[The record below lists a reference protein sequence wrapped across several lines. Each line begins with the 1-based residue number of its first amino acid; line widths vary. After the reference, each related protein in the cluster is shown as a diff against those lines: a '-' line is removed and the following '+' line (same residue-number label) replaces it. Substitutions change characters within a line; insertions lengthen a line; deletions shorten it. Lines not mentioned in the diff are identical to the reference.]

1 MEKPVQKPKVVHEL
15 EISYGTVYGYEEAIA
30 VLECLQ
36 NLAPSCGK
44 KVKQF
49 EEDFAQYCGV
59 RYALAVTN
67 ATSGLTLTG
76 IATGIQ
82 PGDEVIT
89 TPVTWVSTA
98 MAYSALGAKIVFCD
112 VDPRTLNLDPQ
123 QLEAKITRR
132 TKAIVPVHLYGQCC
146 EMDTIMAVA
155 EKHNLVVIE
164 DCAHNPGG
172 EYKGKKSG
180 ALGHMGVFSFHQ
192 QKNMST
198 LGEGGMITTNSKEFY
213 ERVLSYRSLCCR
225 SYDPKG
231 KYLPVDEE
239 KYPMNNEYWRLF
251 FDDVGYNFRMT
262 DAQGAV
268 GLEQLKKLDRFN
280 TRRIAIANRLTE
292 KLQGI
297 RGLTLPYVDPRGKHV
312 FHLYVIQLEADF
324 PMSKRDFMWTLY
336 TQKGIKPWSNYMPVH
351 LTDLYLREGH
361 QKGECPVAEAALNKY
376 VSLPIHPRLTDEA
389 VDYLARSIRE
399 VAGAEL

>member
-1 MEKPVQKPKVVHEL
+1 MEKPVPKPKVVHEL
-15 EISYGTVYGYEEAIA
+15 EISYGTAYGYEEAIA

-76 IATGIQ
+76 IAAGIQ

-98 MAYSALGAKIVFCD
+98 MAYSALGAKMVFCD

-146 EMDTIMAVA
+146 EMDAIMAVA

-164 DCAHNPGG
+164 DCAHNPGS
-172 EYKGKKSG
+172 EFKGKKSG

-198 LGEGGMITTNSKEFY
+198 LGEGGMITTDSKEFY

-231 KYLPVDEE
+231 KYLPVDQE

-351 LTDLYLREGH
+351 LTDPYLREGH
-361 QKGECPVAEAALNKY
+361 QKGECPVAEAAVNKY

-399 VAGAEL
+399 VAGVEL

>member
-15 EISYGTVYGYEEAIA
+15 EISYGTAYGYEEAIA

-76 IATGIQ
+76 IAAGIQ

-98 MAYSALGAKIVFCD
+98 MAYSALGAKMVFCD

-146 EMDTIMAVA
+146 EMDAIMAVA

-164 DCAHNPGG
+164 DCAHNPGS
-172 EYKGKKSG
+172 EFKGKKSG

-198 LGEGGMITTNSKEFY
+198 LGEGGMITTDSKEFY

-231 KYLPVDEE
+231 KYLPVDQE

-297 RGLTLPYVDPRGKHV
+297 RGLTLPYVDPRGTHV

-351 LTDLYLREGH
+351 LTDPYLREGH
-361 QKGECPVAEAALNKY
+361 QKGECPVAEAAVNKY

-399 VAGAEL
+399 VAGVEL

>member
-1 MEKPVQKPKVVHEL
+1 MEKPVPKPKVVHEL
-15 EISYGTVYGYEEAIA
+15 EISYGTAYGYEEAIA

-76 IATGIQ
+76 IAAGIQ

-98 MAYSALGAKIVFCD
+98 MAYSALGAKMVFCD

-146 EMDTIMAVA
+146 EMDAIMAVS

-198 LGEGGMITTNSKEFY
+198 LGEGGMITTDSKEFY

-231 KYLPVDEE
+231 KYLPVDQE

-351 LTDLYLREGH
+351 LTDPYLREGH
-361 QKGECPVAEAALNKY
+361 QKGECPVAEAAVNKY

-399 VAGAEL
+399 VAGVEL

>member
-1 MEKPVQKPKVVHEL
+1 MEKPVPKPKVVHEL
-15 EISYGTVYGYEEAIA
+15 EISYGTAYGYEEAIA

-76 IATGIQ
+76 IAAGIQ

-98 MAYSALGAKIVFCD
+98 MAYSALGAKMVFCD

-146 EMDTIMAVA
+146 EMDAIMAVS

-172 EYKGKKSG
+172 EFKGKKSG

-198 LGEGGMITTNSKEFY
+198 LGEGGMITTDSKEFY

-231 KYLPVDEE
+231 KYLPVDQE

-351 LTDLYLREGH
+351 LTDPYLREGH
-361 QKGECPVAEAALNKY
+361 QKGECPVAEAAVNKY

-399 VAGAEL
+399 VAGVEL

>member
-15 EISYGTVYGYEEAIA
+15 EISYGTAYGYEEAIA

-76 IATGIQ
+76 IAAGIQ

-98 MAYSALGAKIVFCD
+98 MAYSALGAKMVFCD

-146 EMDTIMAVA
+146 EMDAIMAVS

-172 EYKGKKSG
+172 EFKGKKSG

-198 LGEGGMITTNSKEFY
+198 LGEGGMITTDSKEFY

-231 KYLPVDEE
+231 KYLPVDQE

-351 LTDLYLREGH
+351 LTDPYLREGH
-361 QKGECPVAEAALNKY
+361 QKGECPVAEAAVNKY

-399 VAGAEL
+399 VAGVEL

>member
-1 MEKPVQKPKVVHEL
+1 MEKPVPKPKVVHEL
-15 EISYGTVYGYEEAIA
+15 EISYGTAYGYEEAIA

-76 IATGIQ
+76 IAAGIQ

-98 MAYSALGAKIVFCD
+98 MAYSALGAKMVFCD

-146 EMDTIMAVA
+146 EMDAIMAVA

-172 EYKGKKSG
+172 EYQGKKSG
-180 ALGHMGVFSFHQ
+180 ALGHMGAFSFHQ

-198 LGEGGMITTNSKEFY
+198 LGEGGMITTDRKEFY

-231 KYLPVDEE
+231 KYLPVDQE

-351 LTDLYLREGH
+351 LTDPYLREGH
-361 QKGECPVAEAALNKY
+361 QKGECPVAEAAVNKY

-399 VAGAEL
+399 VAGVEL